1 MNKLNIRLF
10 TVIAVFLFLSA
21 CTTGRQYVLLGESTI
36 PGSNAVS
43 IVNVKIENAN
53 ASGCKAISV
62 GGYGLGNEG
71 TLIGIPVLVDCPA
84 GTDLL
89 PDGTRSTSPSP

>member
-1 MNKLNIRLF
+1 MNKLNIKLIIGI
-10 TVIAVFLFLSA
+10 VLVMFLSG
-21 CTTGRQYVLLGESTI
+21 CSTGKQYVLLGESTI
-36 PGSNAVS
+36 PGTQAVAEAN
-43 IVNVKIENAN
+43 IRIHNAN

-84 GTDLL
+84 GTNLL
-89 PDGTRSTSPSP
+89 PDGTLSPSP